1 MKLTWELLYTMLPP
15 QPSPSNDGTF
25 NCGCWEYQ
33 LEASG
38 SVSSHRKEPWQKL
51 YHLRWGRLQS
61 IASLLLVRW
70 HSTASP
76 GWNDLERSTQPLAQR
91 QTGCALAS
99 PTPQICLPLFARTS
113 PYSSPKQSFY
123 QNFPAQ
129 RMLPGQPVSGT
140 ALASYTNFQTK
151 RAYQPG
157 CSFVVTSLLLISGK

>member
-15 QPSPSNDGTF
+15 QPSPSNNGTF

-38 SVSSHRKEPWQKL
+38 SVSSHRKEPCQNL
-51 YHLRWGRLQS
+51 YHLRRGRLQS

-70 HSTASP
+70 HNTASP

-91 QTGCALAS
+91 QTGC
-99 PTPQICLPLFARTS
+99 PTPQICLPLFACPS
-113 PYSSPKQSFY
+113 PYSSPKKR
-123 QNFPAQ
+123 NFLLKLSSSEDAA
-129 RMLPGQPVSGT
+129 RKPVSGT
-140 ALASYTNFQTK
+140 ALASHTNFQTK
-151 RAYQPG
+151 WAYQPNGG